1 MAAPMLNFKEQHELK
16 ELPARIAKLDAT
28 LVRLQA
34 MLDDPQLY
42 VREPEVFDKALR
54 ELATTQ
60 AASEAALA
68 RWMELEEKAAQ
79 A

>member
-1 MAAPMLNFKEQHELK
+1 
-16 ELPARIAKLDAT
+16 
-28 LVRLQA
+28 